1 MPMSLDA
8 QSTLALQREFAR
20 HLRDPQLFPPP
31 DGLEERRLQIY
42 RDLFYN
48 NIEGLLATN
57 FPVIRRLLGDSR
69 WHRLVRDFYREHT
82 SHTPLFTE
90 IGREFQ
96 RYLDTRVDAGRG
108 DLPFLTELA
117 HYEWVELAL
126 SLDEHDIADL
136 VLDSTGDVV
145 TGVPVLSPL
154 AWVFDY
160 RWPVHQLSAAYQPQQ
175 PPAQPTQ
182 LAIVRNRRDE
192 ISFLELKPL
201 AKILFDLL
209 QQHPD
214 TAGIDLAQALA
225 NALPQ
230 FAREQVIGAASHSLR
245 EFRARDILLG
255 TVPTM

>member
-42 RDLFYN
+42 RELFYN

-108 DLPFLTELA
+108 DLQVTRLFLGIHDLQAIRILDRAIIRLA
-117 HYEWVELAL
+117 GEYV
-126 SLDEHDIADL
+126 
-136 VLDSTGDVV
+136 
-145 TGVPVLSPL
+145 
-154 AWVFDY
+154 
-160 RWPVHQLSAAYQPQQ
+160 
-175 PPAQPTQ
+175 
-182 LAIVRNRRDE
+182 AI
-192 ISFLELKPL
+192 
-201 AKILFDLL
+201 L
-209 QQHPD
+209 QD
-214 TAGIDLAQALA
+214 IDL
-225 NALPQ
+225 
-230 FAREQVIGAASHSLR
+230 
-245 EFRARDILLG
+245 
-255 TVPTM
+255 